1 MLFIEEV
8 ICTKMTVVA
17 TVIVTIACNIT
28 IVLPAGDSR
37 LPEHAGQLQSNAPI
51 YIYGM
56 ILPAIKYFATV
67 TTYITK

>member
-8 ICTKMTVVA
+8 ICTKTTVVA
-17 TVIVTIACNIT
+17 TVIVTIACDIT

-51 YIYGM
+51 HTHIYIY
-56 ILPAIKYFATV
+56 ITFYFVHTLPV
-67 TTYITK
+67 TK